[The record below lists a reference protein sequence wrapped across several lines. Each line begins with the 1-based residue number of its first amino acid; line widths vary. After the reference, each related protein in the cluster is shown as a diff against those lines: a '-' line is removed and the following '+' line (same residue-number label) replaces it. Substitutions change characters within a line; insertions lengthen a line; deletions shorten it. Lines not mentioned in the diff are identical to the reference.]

1 MFSLIAT
8 DSLQHVIVSEAL
20 VAALLDNQVA
30 SRDEDGDVEIIEV
43 RAASAYCKMI
53 AFDLA
58 LDLPVQDVDQLM
70 QDHAEAGGVLHCAA
84 ERGAKVLA
92 LRVA

>member
-8 DSLQHVIVSEAL
+8 DSLNHVLVSDAIVDAL
-20 VAALLDNQVA
+20 VDNKVA
-30 SRDEDGDVEIIEV
+30 TRDEDGDVEIIEL

-70 QDHAEAGGVLHCAA
+70 QDHAEAGGILHCAA

-92 LRVA
+92 LRAE